1 MLRWIEA
8 PGPHESS
15 INQYGV
21 GHPRTLGIP
30 LIDLVVDYRDFMLQS
45 LCCGVMPR
53 WVSDTILDNASAI
66 DRHVNLPVIEARQCP
81 VPACG
86 PQGLRALDGY

>member
-15 INQYGV
+15 INQNGV
-21 GHPRTLGIP
+21 GHPRTIGIP
-30 LIDLVVDYRDFMLQS
+30 LINLFVDYRDFMLQS
-45 LCCGVMPR
+45 RCYGFMPQ

-66 DRHVNLPVIEARQCP
+66 DRHTNRQ
-81 VPACG
+81 
-86 PQGLRALDGY
+86 QGDLKCADEVTSAGND